1 MRIVIEIDEHRAPA
15 PPPEVSITRAGPE
28 APAASGAPGAPG
40 APGAAGAINAG
51 MAAPLAEEGGVP
63 DDGTAPETR
72 DAAVA
77 GALSAG
83 AAPMPDDAGY

>member
-28 APAASGAPGAPG
+28 APATSGAPG

-72 DAAVA
+72 DAAAA